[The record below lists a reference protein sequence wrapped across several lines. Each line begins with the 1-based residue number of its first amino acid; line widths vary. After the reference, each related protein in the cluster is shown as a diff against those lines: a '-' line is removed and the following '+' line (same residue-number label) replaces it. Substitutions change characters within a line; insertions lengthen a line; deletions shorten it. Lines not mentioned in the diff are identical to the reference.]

1 MGYSSQKTKL
11 MVGLGMSS
19 ISDSWYGF
27 AQNVKSV
34 EEYQRIVSE
43 GKIPIF
49 RGHLL
54 DEEDLILRKH
64 ILNLMCHFKTS
75 WKNETEKTPML
86 FKGLE
91 LMKELE
97 KDELVRIEKD
107 ELIVS
112 EKGKIFIRNICMC
125 LDARMLRNKP
135 TTAIFSQTI

>member
-1 MGYSSQKTKL
+1 

-27 AQNVKSV
+27 AQNVKTV
-34 EEYQRIVSE
+34 EEYQKIV
-43 GKIPIF
+43 GQGRIPIF

-54 DEEDLILRKH
+54 NEEDLVLRKH

-75 WKNETEKTPML
+75 WTKKDQQTPML
-86 FKGLE
+86 FKGLAK
-91 LMKELE
+91 MKELE
-97 KDELVRIEKD
+97 KDGLIKIEDKQ
-107 ELIVS
+107 LTVT
-112 EKGKIFIRNICMC
+112 EKGKVFIRNICMC